1 MAEVRTR
8 KRGKTWSY
16 IFEAGKQNGKRKVV
30 EKGGFPDRASAYA
43 AGAAAF
49 TDWKHGNIGVTSDR
63 ITLSDF
69 LKHWMQNVCKLNVR
83 NTTFDLY
90 ERVIRKRI
98 TPYIGDMSLQDL
110 TPAVLDNYMR
120 RLASTGLSR
129 NSLLSAK
136 RLLHQ
141 AMDYAVYP
149 AALIQSNPTN
159 YIRIPKGAPRE
170 IVKRTIVTPDA
181 YAALLEAH
189 PFGSL
194 PHIPIVLLY
203 HTGMRIGEVLGLC
216 WNDIS
221 FQQHTINVRRQYSYL
236 GDLGNILTPPKTPSS
251 LRQIPIDETLV
262 QLLKRWKKQQLE
274 WESSAGTTYC
284 IIDEQPDHTLRIYSK
299 ALAPSNANRQ
309 MMVCITPQGHP
320 VSRSTVMQALHKA
333 DLNAHSFRHTHA
345 TVLIEGG
352 ASPKG
357 VAHRLGHKNVSVT
370 EDLYAH
376 NTKKLQQSTVDVFAQ
391 IMQTNTICRQ
401 NADKSP

>member
-8 KRGKTWSY
+8 KRGRTWSY

-49 TDWKHGNIGVTSDR
+49 TDWKHGNIGVTSGR

-69 LKHWMQNVCKLNVR
+69 LKHWMQNVCRLNVR

-262 QLLKRWKKQQLE
+262 QLLKRWKKQQIE
-274 WESSAGTTYC
+274 WESFAGTTYC

-309 MMVCITPQGHP
+309 MMVCTTPQGHP

-345 TVLIEGG
+345 TVLIEAG

-357 VAHRLGHKNVSVT
+357 VAHRLGHKSVSVT

-401 NADKSP
+401 NADKSS